1 LIKTRCAASLKNER
15 NDAPFHPKRGV
26 GARRMQLRF
35 LGGAGSITGSKVIV
49 EHEGRRLLLDCGLFQ
64 GLKQLRLHNRS
75 ALAVPSRSIDAV
87 VLTQAHLAHSGF
99 LPRLVE
105 LGFEGEVHATP
116 ATVELC
122 QLLLPEAGRLLEEEA
137 RQANQVGYT
146 KHAPARPL
154 YTEALATQALQRL
167 QPRRHDELFEPVPGF
182 TARLRPSGQALGAAS
197 VHLRCGSHSMLYAGA
212 LGRTDDPLLRAPAA
226 PEAADQR
233 LVEATYGNRQHR
245 LPDAM
250 ARLAKLIGRTAA
262 RRGVVLLPAH
272 AGGPAQLLLHAIRQL
287 KTSGRIPD
295 LPVHLDSRIAA
306 DVVSIYQR
314 HPEELRLDAQACGSL
329 LDDVEVA
336 QSTDEA
342 LALSRLKGPAIVI
355 AIEDV
360 AYGRALAQHLKLLVP
375 DARNAIAFS
384 SYQPAGT
391 RGAALLAG
399 KPQIKVHGDWIS
411 ARAEVM
417 ALDGL
422 SGHADRQGLLDWIL
436 ALPRAPKHVYLMQGE
451 PEAADSL
458 RQAIVERQPWDCSV
472 PEYLELANIREDE
485 ALEQQGMPG

>member
-1 LIKTRCAASLKNER
+1 
-15 NDAPFHPKRGV
+15 
-26 GARRMQLRF
+26 MQLRF
-35 LGGAGSITGSKVIV
+35 LGGAGSVTGSKVIV

-99 LPRLVE
+99 LPKLVE
-105 LGFEGEVHATP
+105 LGFEGPVHASP

-137 RQANQVGYT
+137 RQANLVGYT

-154 YTEALATQALQRL
+154 YTEAMALNALQRL
-167 QPRRHDELFEPVPGF
+167 QPRRAEELFEPVPGF
-182 TARLRPSGQALGAAS
+182 IARLRPSGQALGAAS

-212 LGRTDDPLLRAPAA
+212 LGRMDDPLLRAPAP
-226 PEAADQR
+226 PEAADQV

-250 ARLAKLIGRTAA
+250 ARLTKLIGRTAA
-262 RRGVVLLPAH
+262 RGGVVLLPAH
-272 AGGPAQLLLHAIRQL
+272 AAGPAQLLLHALRQL
-287 KTSGRIPD
+287 KNSGRIPD

-306 DVVSIYQR
+306 DVLAIYQR
-314 HPEELRLDAQACGSL
+314 HPDELRLDAAGCQAL
-329 LDDVEVA
+329 LQDVQVA
-336 QSTDEA
+336 QNTDEA
-342 LALSRLKGPAIVI
+342 LALSRVKEPAII
-355 AIEDV
+355 ISIEDV
-360 AYGRALAQHLKLLVP
+360 AYGRALAQHLKLLLP
-375 DARNAIAFS
+375 DARNAVAFA

-399 KPQIKVHGDWIS
+399 KPQIKVQGDWIS
-411 ARAEVM
+411 ARAEVL

-422 SGHADRQGLLDWIL
+422 SGHADRQGLLDWVL

-458 RQAIVERQPWDCSV
+458 RQAITERQPWACSV

-485 ALEQQGMPG
+485 ALEHQGMPG